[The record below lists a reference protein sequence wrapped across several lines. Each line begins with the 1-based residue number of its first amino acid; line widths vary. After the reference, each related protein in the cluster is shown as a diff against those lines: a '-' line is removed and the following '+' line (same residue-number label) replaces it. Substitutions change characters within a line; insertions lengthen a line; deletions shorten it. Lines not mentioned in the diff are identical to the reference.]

1 MEQCDVVVIGG
12 GQSGFA
18 AAEALVREGLQ
29 PVVLE
34 ASDHAAGSWP
44 RYYDSLT
51 LFSPAR
57 FSALPGLP
65 FGGDGDRYPH
75 RDEVVDYLSRYADRL
90 EVEVRTRT
98 RAVSV
103 ERDGDGGGFSV
114 TTADGRSVGAAGI
127 VAATGAF
134 GNPLLPALPG
144 QEGFTGEVVHAA
156 DYRSPAPYA
165 GRRVVV
171 VGGGNTA
178 VQVGYELAEVAE
190 VTLAS
195 RNPVQF
201 LSQIREGR
209 DVHHWLTST
218 GFDQLPPA
226 WLIHYVGGTLV
237 LDSGRYRKALESGH
251 LARRAMF
258 TALEGDAVVWAD
270 GSREKTDTVLLAT
283 GYRPSLDYLKPLGAL
298 DADGMPLHSGGLSL
312 THPGL
317 VYLGLEFQRSF
328 ASNTLRG
335 VGRDAEYVI
344 PPLAAHIR
352 KAPAAAGL

>member
-1 MEQCDVVVIGG
+1 MEQFDVVVIGG
-12 GQSGFA
+12 GQSGLA
-18 AAEALVREGLQ
+18 AASALIQEGLR

-34 ASDHAAGSWP
+34 ASDHPVGSWP
-44 RYYDSLT
+44 GYYDSLL

-75 RDEVVDYLSRYADRL
+75 RDEVADYLSRYADRL
-90 EVEVRTRT
+90 GAEVRTRT
-98 RAVSV
+98 RVASV
-103 ERDGDGGGFSV
+103 ERAGAGFNV
-114 TTADGRSVGAAGI
+114 TTADGRSMSAAGI

-144 QEGFTGEVVHAA
+144 QEHFTGEVLHAA
-156 DYRSPAPYA
+156 DYRNPEPYA
-165 GRRVVV
+165 GKRVVV

-178 VQVGYELAEVAE
+178 VQVGYELAQVAE

-195 RNPVQF
+195 RSAVQF
-201 LSQIREGR
+201 LPQIREGR
-209 DVHHWLTST
+209 DVHHWLTAT

-237 LDSGRYRKALESGH
+237 LDSGRYRKALESGQ
-251 LARRAMF
+251 LARRSMF
-258 TALEGDAVVWAD
+258 TTLEGDAVVWAD
-270 GSREKTDTVLLAT
+270 GAREKADTVLLAT

-344 PPLAAHIR
+344 APLAAHIR

>member
-1 MEQCDVVVIGG
+1 MEQFDVAVIGA
-12 GQSGFA
+12 GQSGLA
-18 AAEALVREGLQ
+18 AASALIREGLR

-34 ASDHAAGSWP
+34 ASGRPVGSWP
-44 RYYDSLT
+44 CYYDSLT

-57 FSALPGLP
+57 FSALPGLA
-65 FGGDGDRYPH
+65 FGGDGDRYPR
-75 RDEVVDYLSRYADRL
+75 RDEVVDYLTRYADRL
-90 EVEVRTRT
+90 DVEIRTRT
-98 RAVSV
+98 RV
-103 ERDGDGGGFSV
+103 EGVRSEGGGFALR
-114 TTADGRSVGAAGI
+114 TADGRSIGAAGI

-134 GNPLLPALPG
+134 GNPLLPGLPG
-144 QEGFTGEVVHAA
+144 QEDFTGRVLHAA
-156 DYRSPAPYA
+156 DYRSPESYA
-165 GRRVVV
+165 GQRIVI

-178 VQVGYELAEVAE
+178 VQIGDELAEVAE

-195 RNPVQF
+195 RNPVRF
-201 LSQIREGR
+201 LPQIREGR

-237 LDSGRYRKALESGH
+237 LDGGHYQKALEAGK
-251 LARRAMF
+251 LARRPMF
-258 TALEGDAVVWAD
+258 TALEGDAVVWSD

-283 GYRPSLDYLKPLGAL
+283 GYRPSLDYLQPLGAL

-335 VGRDAEYVI
+335 VGRDAAYVI
-344 PPLAAHIR
+344 PPLAAHVR
-352 KAPAAAGL
+352 KAPATAGL